1 MYREYGFLIRLSIF
15 IVCIALMLS
24 MSRFIVNYFKESIE
38 LKTIE
43 LEYEFNE
50 RIDEL
55 EKKIF
60 KEFYTGVYARND
72 NAQGGIEQNA
82 EQEILRISGL
92 SGLFGY

>member
-24 MSRFIVNYFKESIE
+24 MSKFIVNYFKESIE

-43 LEYEFNE
+43 LKYEFNE

-55 EKKIF
+55 EEKIF
-60 KEFYTGVYARND
+60 KELYTGVYAGND

-82 EQEILRISGL
+82 EQEILRVSGL
-92 SGLFGY
+92 SGLLSD